1 VKIVFFGNCQAG
13 ALHAL
18 YIRYVQPYSG
28 HESFHVASHNAKTD
42 ASAELLAN
50 ADLIAGQAQDFAAKA
65 GPLTPRDG
73 LIIHKFPVVAGNF
86 LWPYAGRERPGNKAE
101 TGFPLGPFPAQL
113 GDSQLNR
120 LIRDGVDP
128 EEAARQYIE
137 MDVAK
142 AMDLDRLYDIVVSKQ
157 KRMDQELGFDVGSI
171 VEEHFR
177 DEQLFRTSYHP
188 ETRIMKHLAMT
199 LFRSMGVEEAII
211 KRIDR
216 WQKNAGLPPPE
227 CPIHPSVARHFGL
240 RYIDDNT
247 RYRFHG
253 EGFYTFEE
261 WVRRYIAGTWNKTLA
276 EGLDRTGHRRA
287 PVPTQAILAK
297 ALAESPTSGPG
308 WSAMATNLARQGKV
322 QEAIQ
327 AARTAVT
334 HDPETARHY
343 IYLGSLLFRTGDHAG
358 AAETFRT
365 AWELDPPAR
374 DARRMLP
381 MALLQCGDVEG
392 AMQFMREQ
400 LEDPMEP
407 PNSEQYAMLARLL
420 ERAGDV
426 PGALRYAELAV
437 RCSPP
442 HLSAFTVYSD
452 ILGRLNRHKEAEI
465 YLRRALAIQP
475 DAPTLLFGLSR
486 VCFAAHD
493 DAAATDAVRQAI
505 AADPGKWQYHGH
517 LGRVLARRGM
527 IEEAEQAC
535 DDALALRPNEPSL
548 TKLRTYLMERLERTH
563 KQPQAVLPAA

>member
-28 HESFHVASHNAKTD
+28 HQSFHIASHNAKTD
-42 ASAELLAN
+42 GSAALLASADVVAV
-50 ADLIAGQAQDFAAKA
+50 QAQDFATKA
-65 GPLTPRDG
+65 GPVTPRDG
-73 LIIHKFPVVAGNF
+73 LDIHKFPVVGGNF
-86 LWPYAGRERPGNKAE
+86 LWPYAGRERPGNKPE
-101 TGFPLGPFPAQL
+101 TGFLLGPFPAQL

-120 LIRDGVDP
+120 LIRDDIDP
-128 EEAARQYIE
+128 KEAARQYIE
-137 MDVAK
+137 MDVPK
-142 AMDLDRLYDIVVSKQ
+142 AMDLDRLFGIVVNKQ
-157 KRMDQELGFDVGSI
+157 KRMDQELGYDVGSI
-171 VEEHFR
+171 IEEHFR
-177 DEQLFRTSYHP
+177 EEQLFRTSYHP

-199 LFRSMGVEEAII
+199 LFRSMGVEESII

-240 RYIDDNT
+240 RYINENT

-261 WVRRYIAGTWNKTLA
+261 WVHRYIAGTWNKALA
-276 EGLDRTGHRRA
+276 EGLERTAHRRA
-287 PVPTQAILAK
+287 PVPTQAILEK

-308 WSAMATNLARQGKV
+308 WSAMATNLSRQGKH
-322 QEAIQ
+322 QEAIE
-327 AARTAVT
+327 AVRKAIAY
-334 HDPETARHY
+334 DPETPRHY

-358 AAETFRT
+358 AAEIFR
-365 AWELDPPAR
+365 AGWEIDPPAR

-381 MALLQCGDVEG
+381 MALLHSGDVDA

-400 LEDPMEP
+400 LDDPMEP
-407 PNSEQYAMLARLL
+407 PTSEQYAMLARLL

-426 PGALRYAELAV
+426 PEALHYAELAV
-437 RCSPP
+437 HCSPP

-452 ILGRLNRHKEAEI
+452 LLSRLHRHKEAEI
-465 YLRRALAIQP
+465 YLRRALAMHP
-475 DAPTLLFGLSR
+475 DAPTVLFALSR
-486 VCFAAHD
+486 VCFAGHD
-493 DAAATDAVRQAI
+493 DAAATDAARQAI

-527 IEEAEQAC
+527 LDEAEQAC
-535 DDALALRPNEPSL
+535 DDALALRPGEPSL
-548 TKLRTYLMERLERTH
+548 TKLRDFLRERAERTH
-563 KQPQAVLPAA
+563 KHPLEVLPAA